1 MIMNT
6 RVLFVDDEINI
17 LHAVKRLFME
27 DDLSVLTAESGQA
40 ALEIMNHGPVAV
52 IVSDNRMPRMS
63 GIEFLERSRQFAP
76 DSIRIMMTG
85 HADLQA
91 AIHAINRSGV
101 SHFITKPWDDR
112 ELKET
117 VAGAV
122 ERFNMAEAMKSADE
136 ATLLSLAQTIEL
148 KDPYTRGHCD
158 RVAHYALRTA
168 ERLGLSEVDTR
179 HIRHGCWLHDCG
191 KIGVPEAILG
201 FNGPLSPEQMDIV
214 KNHPRWGAEVARLAR
229 LPEAVVAIILHHHER
244 FDGAGYPV
252 GLKGKDIPY
261 LARLVAIADF
271 YDALASDRPYRKA
284 MPREQAIEL
293 LRRSR
298 ESYFDPEILDVFI
311 ATVRES

>member
-1 MIMNT
+1 MNT
-6 RVLFVDDEINI
+6 RILFVDDEINI
-17 LHAVKRLFME
+17 LQSVKRLFME
-27 DDLSVLTAESGQA
+27 ENLSVLTAESGQA
-40 ALEIMNHGPVAV
+40 ALEIMNNDPVAV

-63 GIEFLERSRQFAP
+63 GIEFLERSRQLAP

-117 VAGAV
+117 VVGAV
-122 ERFNMAEAMKSADE
+122 ERFNMVEAMKSSDE
-136 ATLLSLAQTIEL
+136 ATLLSIAQTIEL

-158 RVAHYALRTA
+158 RVAQYAIRTA
-168 ERLGLSEVDTR
+168 ARLGLSEGDTKHAR
-179 HIRHGCWLHDCG
+179 QGCWLHDCG

-201 FNGPLSPEQMDIV
+201 FNGPLSPEQMDVV
-214 KNHPRWGAEVARLAR
+214 KNHPRWGAEVARIAN
-229 LPEAVVAIILHHHER
+229 LPEAVIAIILHHHER

-271 YDALASDRPYRKA
+271 YDALVSDRPYRKA

-293 LRRSR
+293 LDRAR
-298 ESYFDPEILDVFI
+298 ETFFDPEILDVFI
-311 ATVRES
+311 STLREN